1 MELGSLRLIEK
12 IDMSVQ
18 RKWIKVLE
26 LPYVT
31 HSFVRGG
38 AASEPIVIQQ
48 NHNKFKHMFSTPHYI
63 FKTDAISM
71 LLNKSLF

>member
-12 IDMSVQ
+12 IDMSVE

-26 LPYVT
+26 SPYVT
-31 HSFVRGG
+31 HSFVGGG
-38 AASEPIVIQQ
+38 AASEPFVIQQ
-48 NHNKFKHMFSTPHYI
+48 NRNKFKHMFSTLHLI
-63 FKTDAISM
+63 SKTDAMTM

>member
-31 HSFVRGG
+31 HSFVGGG
-38 AASEPIVIQQ
+38 AASEPIVIQ
-48 NHNKFKHMFSTPHYI
+48 
-63 FKTDAISM
+63 
-71 LLNKSLF
+71 